1 MTKSLKHFLLRSALI
16 TISLTGLV
24 PSALATSPKESQD
37 LVAVAA
43 TQAFDAGDLPKAT
56 QLYEQLVGQGIVN
69 GHLFYNLG
77 VSYYKTGR
85 LGDSVA
91 AFLGARRYLPRDP
104 DNQANLHF
112 VMSKIQDKLEAQIP
126 AGTSGHVATGLA
138 VFSQL
143 ELAWM
148 AALLAAIWGAAFT
161 IVSAKPSLNRWQ
173 LKIGLAVILP
183 ILGLAAFLTKQATPD
198 AWAAINSPE
207 AKVYSGP
214 GSHNTQLFALH
225 EGSPVLITE
234 RAAGGYFRVKL
245 SDGKQGWIADNQVI
259 LFGPL

>member
-1 MTKSLKHFLLRSALI
+1 MTRIMKNFLLRSTMI
-16 TISLTGLV
+16 IISLV
-24 PSALATSPKESQD
+24 NIIPSALATSSKESLDQI
-37 LVAVAA
+37 AETA

-56 QLYEQLVGQGIVN
+56 QYYEQLVGEGIVN

-77 VSYYKTGR
+77 VSYFKTGR
-85 LGDSVA
+85 LGSSVA

-112 VMSKIQDKLEAQIP
+112 VMSKVQDKLEAQIP
-126 AGTSGHVATGLA
+126 AGASGHVVTGLA

-143 ELAWM
+143 ELAWT
-148 AALLAAIWGAAFT
+148 AAVLAAIWGAAFT
-161 IVSAKPSLNRWQ
+161 IVSAIRSLNRW
-173 LKIGLAVILP
+173 KVKVGLSVILP
-183 ILGLAAFLTKQATPD
+183 ILGLAAFLTKQATPE
-198 AWAAINSPE
+198 AWAAVNLPE

-225 EGSPVLITE
+225 EGAPVLITE
-234 RAAGGYFRVKL
+234 RAAGGYYRVKL
-245 SDGKQGWIADNQVI
+245 SDGKQGWIADNQVL